1 MISKTQG
8 IVLNRYKYT
17 DNKVIVHIFTRLHG
31 KRAFIIYNSKSK
43 KKKIINLFQPL
54 FILDLEI
61 SQKQRS
67 NFANIKEVSIHKPY
81 QTLTSSPEKLAIV
94 FFISEILSKTID
106 EEQIDEALFDFLIE
120 SFVLLDNCKKPANF
134 HIAFLAAYSIY
145 IGIMPE
151 NNFDVHNKYF
161 NIREGKFTTKYS
173 KDYSM
178 NENLSKKF
186 FSILDGGIT
195 GFQKIQFNK
204 NERNA
209 IISKIINFFAYNF
222 NNISKFKSLDVLIEV
237 FND

>member
-1 MISKTQG
+1 MINKTQG

-17 DNKVIVHIFTRLHG
+17 DNKIIVHIFTRLHG
-31 KRAFIIYNSKSK
+31 KKSFVIFNTKSK
-43 KKKIINLFQPL
+43 KKKTVNLFQPL

-61 SQKQRS
+61 SHKQNS
-67 NFANIKEVSIHKPY
+67 NFSNIKEVSIHKPY
-81 QTLTSSPEKLAIV
+81 RTLTSSQEKLAIV

-106 EEQIDEALFDFLIE
+106 EGQIDKALFDFLKD

-151 NNFDVHNKYF
+151 NNFDAVYKYF
-161 NIREGKFTTKYS
+161 DIREGKFTAIFS

-186 FSILDGGIT
+186 FAILDGGIT
-195 GFQKIQFNK
+195 GFQNIKFNK
-204 NERNA
+204 KERNA
-209 IISKIINFFAYNF
+209 IIKKIINFYAFNF
-222 NNISKFKSLDVLIEV
+222 NNISKLKSLDVLTEV